1 MVVVGYHLMLD
12 GPHALRCVLSNI
24 RRFMRSIYLKKKKKK
39 KTGEQVALA
48 TQCPVYD
55 LIINDPDIVH
65 LVCGKYVCFALM

>member
-1 MVVVGYHLMLD
+1 MTHSGSLFLD
-12 GPHALRCVLSNI
+12 EQVPSGKDQRTCSVDTYFE
-24 RRFMRSIYLKKKKKK
+24 RRIIGSK